1 MRASIGNAVMAMA
14 APMNKAALPLLLRRI
29 AGECFGLW
37 DVPILKPGRYP
48 AGRLLRKEAGVWLPG
63 PDFAKAGQHAR
74 NEGATCIL
82 TVLDLD
88 DDCPTEV
95 HGSILPNLAS
105 ATGLDPSCL
114 VFAKCEYEAW
124 FLASAESLG
133 DGVLA
138 YPNDPEGVRGAKGV
152 LERHL
157 NLEFGYNEVIDQPAY
172 SSKVNL
178 ALLHERSRS
187 FRKLVK
193 DFRLLLEHC
202 ALQPSEWPAM
212 PE

>member
-1 MRASIGNAVMAMA
+1 MIKPIVEGHGEV
-14 APMNKAALPLLLRRI
+14 PALPVLLRRI
-29 AGECFGLW
+29 AGECFGIW
-37 DVPILKPGRYP
+37 DVPILHPSRYP
-48 AGRLLRKEAGVWLPG
+48 AGRLLRLEKGAWVPG

-88 DDCPTEV
+88 DDCPKEV
-95 HGSILPNLAS
+95 HGSIYPSLAN

-133 DGVLA
+133 DDVLP
-138 YPNDPEGVRGAKGV
+138 YPNDPEGIRGAKGA

-157 NLEFGYNEVIDQPAY
+157 NLAFGYNEVTDQPSY
-172 SSKVNL
+172 SSKVIL
-178 ALLHERSRS
+178 TVLYERSRS

-202 ALQPSEWPAM
+202 AFQPTEWPVAG
-212 PE
+212 